1 MVRMRANDR
10 RVMYRGRYRRVYR
23 RMTGMGWV
31 RRRGRKVNG
40 RERKYRAERKG

>member
-1 MVRMRANDR
+1 M
-10 RVMYRGRYRRVYR
+10 

-40 RERKYRAERKG
+40 RERKYRGERKGLGKEEGEEYQEHEDMQHMYE